1 MNILALGSGTAA
13 GLKVGLINYFSGLL
27 PFSRRLSIVNQ
38 NGFNQIRLNFS
49 GLGCWLVVL
58 GGIWLLGAVGLG
70 WVVKSI
76 AVIAML
82 ILLAPVLIFIGL
94 RFWLKRNLVQANC
107 PVCSTGLTGI
117 KGAETLC
124 PNCGTPLK
132 VEAEGFK
139 RPTQEGT
146 IDVSVV
152 DVTVE
157 VVPDDQPTLPGDAD

>member
-1 MNILALGSGTAA
+1 MRLRP
-13 GLKVGLINYFSGLL
+13 LKPGKSLTFARLL
-27 PFSRRLSIVNQ
+27 PFLRRASIVNQ

-76 AVIAML
+76 AVIAVLVM
-82 ILLAPVLIFIGL
+82 LAPVLIFLGL
-94 RFWLKRNLVQANC
+94 RFWLKRNLIQADC
-107 PVCSTGLTGI
+107 PVCSTGLTGV

-132 VEAEGFK
+132 VDAEGFK
-139 RPTQEGT
+139 RLTQEGT
-146 IDVSVV
+146 IDVSAV

-157 VVPDDQPTLPGDAD
+157 VVPDDQPILPGDAE